1 MANCV
6 VMACRSAR
14 KALAT
19 TAALGARHSLA
30 RAKTI
35 RALGAAGRASVGG
48 ETELARRRVRT
59 TCLGIDDGPSLC
71 AYTANDSLNKT
82 DPTGKFMDWDAIRP
96 VITGTIGGLL
106 SLWVMNRWAPHVPQA
121 YKDKSAKQL
130 AAEYRFS
137 IVLGKLLFGGTIA
150 IGIVLFQ
157 AGYFPRTSWAH
168 FFLIFGVAILSAL
181 AASLLP
187 AVGKGRSKVIEAFV
201 AFAIS
206 ERLPLPVMAA
216 IALIGVVFLASA
228 IGMLL

>member
-1 MANCV
+1 MANRV
-6 VMACRSAR
+6 ATASRSAR

-30 RAKTI
+30 SANTVRVPGTGC
-35 RALGAAGRASVGG
+35 RMPRVALRFLVAGVGAVPCASCI
-48 ETELARRRVRT
+48 A
-59 TCLGIDDGPSLC
+59 S
-71 AYTANDSLNKT
+71 DSLNKT

-106 SLWVMNRWAPHVPQA
+106 SLWVMKRWAPYVPQA

-137 IVLGKLLFGGTIA
+137 IVLGKLLFGGTIV
-150 IGIVLFQ
+150 IGVVLFQ

-168 FFLIFGVAILSAL
+168 FFLMVGVAISAQL
-181 AASLLP
+181 AVLLLP
-187 AVGKGRSKVIEAFV
+187 AVGKGRSKAVEALV
-201 AFAIS
+201 AYAIA
-206 ERLPLPVMAA
+206 ERVPLPVVAA
-216 IALIGVVFLASA
+216 IALIGVVCLASA